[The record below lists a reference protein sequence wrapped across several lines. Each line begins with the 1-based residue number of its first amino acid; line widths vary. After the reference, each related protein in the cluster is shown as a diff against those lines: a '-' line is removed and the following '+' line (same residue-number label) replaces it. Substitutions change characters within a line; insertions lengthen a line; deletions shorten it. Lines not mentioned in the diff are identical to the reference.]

1 MNRIAIFC
9 SGSGTN
15 AEVLMRYFEAHE
27 NIKVVRLLA
36 NKPGIKALERAAN
49 FGVPTTVFNRDT
61 FYNTSEI
68 DELLK
73 FEGIDFLV
81 LSGFLWKVPER
92 LVDLWPE
99 AIINIHPSLLPKY
112 GGKGM
117 FGMHVHESVIT
128 NKETESGISI
138 HLVNHAY
145 DEGQLLFQAKCEISP
160 TDTALNLAQKIHQ
173 LEYTHFSEV
182 IENYILKVK
191 SCKGFSVNK

>member
-15 AEVLMRYFEAHE
+15 AEVLMRYFEGHE
-27 NIKVVRLLA
+27 NIKVVRLLS

-68 DELLK
+68 DELLQ

-145 DEGQLLFQAKCEISP
+145 DEGQLLFQAKCEILPS
-160 TDTALNLAQKIHQ
+160 DTALNLAQKIHQ
-173 LEYTHFSEV
+173 LEYAHFSEV

-191 SCKGFSVNK
+191 SS